1 MVEPVATVVPSVMS
15 IPRTRGGRQ
24 PYGGRTAATQGAVG
38 KGANMKVPAYYSV
51 NPSDPDVYHDH
62 DDCPEGQQIPARNKR
77 QGTNRHRRCLSC
89 TKMG

>member
-1 MVEPVATVVPSVMS
+1 
-15 IPRTRGGRQ
+15 
-24 PYGGRTAATQGAVG
+24 
-38 KGANMKVPAYYSV
+38 MKVPAYYSV